1 MAIPRAEN
9 GKHGQRT
16 WSISKT
22 FHHVTSEAS
31 TGVQNT
37 AVGNGQT
44 TKNHSLFGS
53 SQALSLWQFRYIS
66 ITVWHP
72 CQIIAQIA
80 LVNHKCHEWHCFR
93 NRLATQLLLL
103 TYTSESI
110 EPFGKAQKPSLSGT
124 HTTFSGSWTKDNRN
138 HLGIQKGAFHVH
150 VAVSP
155 QMLGFAYNVPG
166 PFVSIYLNRSQWVY
180 VFGATPRVI
189 WGAYALAKLTQ
200 LYVHAQPNAINV
212 HMGISKFQFQTSISN
227 IYQFTQQSKFA
238 KSFIPPNISKWFIL
252 FFQNSFQT
260 NLIL

>member
-93 NRLATQLLLL
+93 NGTGWRHNCCCSHIQA
-103 TYTSESI
+103 
-110 EPFGKAQKPSLSGT
+110 KAL
-124 HTTFSGSWTKDNRN
+124 N
-138 HLGIQKGAFHVH
+138 HLGKHRSPSLRNACNLFGKLDKGQSQPPRNPKRRIQRACG
-150 VAVSP
+150 
-155 QMLGFAYNVPG
+155 GFPTNAW
-166 PFVSIYLNRSQWVY
+166 IC
-180 VFGATPRVI
+180 
-189 WGAYALAKLTQ
+189 TQ
-200 LYVHAQPNAINV
+200 CARTICFN
-212 HMGISKFQFQTSISN
+212 
-227 IYQFTQQSKFA
+227 
-238 KSFIPPNISKWFIL
+238 L
-252 FFQNSFQT
+252 FE
-260 NLIL
+260 